1 MATQSR
7 TTPRYTPPL
16 VEMIGMRVDFT
27 SGPALRG
34 AHLRLVPGEI
44 HGLLGENGAG
54 KSTLIKTLTGITHP
68 DAGLMVVDG
77 VERSFSGPADASAA
91 GISAVFQD
99 ERLTDNLSIG
109 ENIMLGHEIRGRFG
123 ISWSRTHQRAAEM
136 LTELGL
142 GDLDPRLPLRSLSPA
157 LRQLV
162 AISRAMVDRP
172 RVLLLDEPT
181 SSLDLGDVARL
192 FAVLRRLRDGGVA
205 ILFVS
210 HYLEQVLTLSDRITV
225 LRDGITVGEY
235 PAHSMDR
242 AELIAKMIG
251 KDIDAL
257 RRIGS
262 DRREHRRQP
271 VGAPVY
277 RAVDLGRRGAIA
289 PTDLD
294 LHRGEIVGFAG
305 LRGSGRTE
313 LASILSGVD
322 RADSGQVLID
332 GEAAQLTGP
341 DAGLRNRIAHSS
353 ENRHVDGIIGDLS
366 LRENIVLSLQALR
379 GWSHPLSSAESDGLV
394 DTYMEVLHITPAD
407 PDIPVKFLSGGNQQ
421 KVVLARCLAT
431 RPRVLVLDEPARGID
446 MASKVDI
453 QAHIAQLAKEGIAIV
468 YISSELEEVVRLS
481 DRIVV
486 FKDREKIGE
495 VSNGPWLTVDTIVEM
510 IAADTDPEMELD
522 ADDRW

>member
-1 MATQSR
+1 VAVQSR
-7 TTPRYTPPL
+7 TTERSAVPV
-16 VEMIGMRVDFT
+16 VEM
-27 SGPALRG
+27 SGITVSFASGRALEDVSF
-34 AHLRLVPGEI
+34 RLFPGEI
-44 HGLLGENGAG
+44 HGLMGENGAG
-54 KSTLIKTLTGITHP
+54 KSTLIKTLTGIHRP
-68 DAGLMVVDG
+68 ESGAIVIDG
-77 VERSFSGPADASAA
+77 VERSFTGPADAKSA
-91 GISAVFQD
+91 GITAVFQD

-109 ENIMLGHEIRGRFG
+109 ENMMIGHEIRGRFG

-136 LTELGL
+136 LGELGL

-157 LRQLV
+157 IRQLV

-172 RVLLLDEPT
+172 RVLVLDEPT

-210 HYLEQVLTLSDRITV
+210 HFLEQVLTLSDRLTV
-225 LRDGITVGEY
+225 LRDGSTVGEY

-251 KDIDAL
+251 KDIEAL
-257 RRIGS
+257 RQIGS

-271 VGAPVY
+271 TGPPIY
-277 RAVDLGRRGAIA
+277 RAFGLGRRGAVA
-289 PTDLD
+289 PTDLE

-313 LASILSGVD
+313 LASLLSGVD
-322 RADSGQVLID
+322 RADTGRVLID
-332 GEAAQLTGP
+332 GEPALITDPGS
-341 DAGLRNRIAHSS
+341 GLRNRIAHSS
-353 ENRHVDGIIGDLS
+353 ENRREDGIIGDLS
-366 LRENIVLSLQALR
+366 LRDNIVLGIQALR
-379 GWSHPLSSAESDGLV
+379 GWSHPLSAAETDDLV
-394 DTYMEVLHITPAD
+394 STYIEALNITPAD
-407 PDIPVKFLSGGNQQ
+407 PDLPVKYLSGGNQQ
-421 KVVLARCLAT
+421 KVVLARWLAT
-431 RPRVLVLDEPARGID
+431 RPRLLVLDEPARGID
-446 MASKVDI
+446 VASKVEI
-453 QAHIAQLAKEGIAIV
+453 QAHISQLAKEGVSVV

-510 IAADTDPEMELD
+510 IAADADPD
-522 ADDRW
+522 AEDDGY

>member
-1 MATQSR
+1 M
-7 TTPRYTPPL
+7 
-16 VEMIGMRVDFT
+16 
-27 SGPALRG
+27 SGITVSFASGRALEDVRF
-34 AHLRLVPGEI
+34 RLFPGEI
-44 HGLLGENGAG
+44 HGLMGENGAG
-54 KSTLIKTLTGITHP
+54 KSTLIKTLTGIHRP
-68 DAGLMVVDG
+68 EAGVIVIDG
-77 VERSFSGPADASAA
+77 VERSFTGPADAKSA
-91 GISAVFQD
+91 GITAVFQD

-109 ENIMLGHEIRGRFG
+109 ENMMIGHEIRGRFG

-136 LTELGL
+136 LGELGL

-157 LRQLV
+157 IRQLV

-172 RVLLLDEPT
+172 RVLVLDEPT

-210 HYLEQVLTLSDRITV
+210 HFLEQVLTLSDRLTV
-225 LRDGITVGEY
+225 LRDGSTVGEY

-257 RRIGS
+257 RQIGS

-271 VGAPVY
+271 SGPPIY
-277 RAVDLGRRGAIA
+277 RAFGLGRRGAVA
-289 PTDLD
+289 PTDLE

-313 LASILSGVD
+313 LASLLSGVD
-322 RADSGQVLID
+322 RADTGRVLID
-332 GEAAQLTGP
+332 GEPALITDPGS
-341 DAGLRNRIAHSS
+341 GLRNRIAHSS
-353 ENRHVDGIIGDLS
+353 ENRREDGIIGDLS
-366 LRENIVLSLQALR
+366 LRDNIVLGIQALR
-379 GWSHPLSSAESDGLV
+379 GWAHPLSAAETDDLV
-394 DTYMEVLHITPAD
+394 STYIEALNITPAD
-407 PDIPVKFLSGGNQQ
+407 PDLPVKYLSGGNQQ
-421 KVVLARCLAT
+421 KVVLARWLAT
-431 RPRVLVLDEPARGID
+431 RPRLLVLDEPARGID
-446 MASKVDI
+446 VASKVEI
-453 QAHIAQLAKEGIAIV
+453 QAHISQLAKEGVSVV

-510 IAADTDPEMELD
+510 IAADAEPD
-522 ADDRW
+522 ADEDDGY